1 MASLFTYGLDEIQF
15 NDTKVGMVYKDTAKL
30 NQDAAEVTEFYEE
43 GKSIPAVTTRQ
54 QKTPKLTFSIMNP
67 DAQFLKTHLGGTY
80 DAATKTWSF
89 DGTELPV
96 DGKWEVMTKK
106 GFDITIPK
114 GQATA
119 RINFDISDKSI
130 LLVEFEVVPV
140 ATGTAEKPFQV
151 KEKAV

>member
-67 DAQFLKTHLGGTY
+67 DAQFLQTHLGGTY
-80 DAATKTWSF
+80 VSATKIWSF

>member
-1 MASLFTYGLDEIQF
+1 
-15 NDTKVGMVYKDTAKL
+15 
-30 NQDAAEVTEFYEE
+30 
-43 GKSIPAVTTRQ
+43 
-54 QKTPKLTFSIMNP
+54 MNP

-96 DGKWEVMTKK
+96 DGKWEVLTKK

-140 ATGTAEKPFQV
+140 NPGTAEKPFQV

>member
-80 DAATKTWSF
+80 DAATKTWGF
-89 DGTELPV
+89 NGTELPV
-96 DGKWEVMTKK
+96 DGKWEVLTKK
-106 GFDITIPK
+106 GFDVLIRK

-119 RINFDISDKSI
+119 KINFDISDKSI
-130 LLVEFEVVPV
+130 LLVEFEVVPIDPG
-140 ATGTAEKPFQV
+140 TGDNPFEV

>member
-1 MASLFTYGLDEIQF
+1 
-15 NDTKVGMVYKDTAKL
+15 
-30 NQDAAEVTEFYEE
+30 
-43 GKSIPAVTTRQ
+43 
-54 QKTPKLTFSIMNP
+54 
-67 DAQFLKTHLGGTY
+67 
-80 DAATKTWSF
+80 
-89 DGTELPV
+89 
-96 DGKWEVMTKK
+96 MTKK

-140 ATGTAEKPFQV
+140 HPGTAEKPFQV

>member
-30 NQDAAEVTEFYEE
+30 NQDAADVTEFYEE

-67 DAQFLKTHLGGTY
+67 DAQFLQTHLGGTY

-140 ATGTAEKPFQV
+140 DPGTAEKPFQV